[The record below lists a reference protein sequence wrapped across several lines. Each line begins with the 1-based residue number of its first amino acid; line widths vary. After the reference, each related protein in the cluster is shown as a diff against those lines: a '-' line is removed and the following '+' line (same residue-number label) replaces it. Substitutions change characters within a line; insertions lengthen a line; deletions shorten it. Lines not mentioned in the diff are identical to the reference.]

1 MRMLLLAFVLS
12 AASGLVACQATTG
25 KTASQS
31 MSDASITATVQGKL
45 TADTVSN
52 FTRVDVDTERGTV
65 LLSGVV
71 QTSEQKAR
79 AERLAGQVDGVKRVT
94 NNLQIQTAQQQ

>member
-1 MRMLLLAFVLS
+1 MRMLLLIFVLS
-12 AASGLVACQATTG
+12 GLSGLVACQSMTG
-25 KTASQS
+25 KTASQN
-31 MSDASITATVQGKL
+31 MSDASITTAVQGKL
-45 TADTVSN
+45 TADRVSN

-79 AERLAGQVDGVKRVT
+79 AGQLAGQVDGVKRVT
-94 NNLQIQTAQQQ
+94 NNLQVQTAQ